1 MKYFSVD
8 DQIRIVNSAVLKASM
23 SAVFDAV
30 NQHPEGLFRYK
41 IAKFLGKRKEVY
53 GNYPMGFLYWGLS
66 EYILM
71 YNEKK
76 LISCISEKIAGMF
89 HSDGNLKYKISVVD
103 QVPMGCCF
111 INMYKLTFD
120 NKYKVAAH
128 YIANYLLGRF
138 ETDRILYR
146 CHSNVQLVDTLGMI
160 VPFLCMYSE
169 LIGDGKYYKI
179 ARSVYD
185 DFSTHANTLTGFPV
199 HGYDTTTGIHLGSSN
214 WGRGLGWYL
223 LAKAYLG
230 DKNDSIN
237 SLLSSI
243 TYVQF
248 PFQGY
253 SIVDS
258 SVALLCELYK
268 VLISSDYVP
277 NFSQLHSFIR
287 QDGLID
293 FCTGDT
299 CGFNDYASYYGLGGL
314 ANGLYL
320 LLLSKSNV

>member
-1 MKYFSVD
+1 MKYFSTD
-8 DQIRIVNSAVLKASM
+8 SQMDIVNSAVVKASM
-23 SAVFDAV
+23 STSFDSV

-41 IAKFLGKRKEVY
+41 VTKFLGKRKEIY
-53 GNYPMGFLYWGLS
+53 GNYPIGFLYWGLS
-66 EYILM
+66 EYVLMHNETNLILRM
-71 YNEKK
+71 DKK
-76 LISCISEKIAGMF
+76 ITEIFRE
-89 HSDGNLKYKISVVD
+89 DGSLKYKISVID
-103 QVPMGCCF
+103 QVPIGCCF

-120 NKYKVAAH
+120 DKYEIAAH

-146 CHSNVQLVDTLGMI
+146 CHSNVQLVDTLGMV

-169 LIGDGKYYKI
+169 LVGDEKYYNI
-179 ARSVYD
+179 ARNVYD
-185 DFSTHANTLTGFPV
+185 EFLTHANTSTGFPV
-199 HGYDTTTGIHLGSSN
+199 HGYDITTGIHLGSSN

-230 DKNDSIN
+230 DKNNSIN

-248 PFQGY
+248 PFQGS

-268 VLISSDYVP
+268 VLIYSDYTP